1 MRRPCRIT
9 AFALG
14 LVVLA
19 GGCSADWHR
28 VPVGEG
34 GQLPLGQRVQVFHGP
49 RTEQWHAIRLTLDSI
64 SGVPFIRPATC
75 DSCRV
80 SLPRTEVD
88 SIRLGDPDKAVLESL
103 AAALV
108 VMVLIM
114 AWACTQLP
122 CESRGT

>member
-1 MRRPCRIT
+1 VKPPRRSV
-9 AFALG
+9 ALAVG
-14 LVVLA
+14 VMVLA

-34 GQLPLGQRVQVFHGP
+34 GQLPLRQQIQVFHGP
-49 RTEQWHAIRLTLDSI
+49 KTERWYAVRLTLDSL

-80 SLPRTEVD
+80 SVPRTEVD
-88 SIRLGDPDKAVLESL
+88 SIRLGDPSKAVLESL
-103 AAALV
+103 GVALV
-108 VMVLIM
+108 VMVLM
-114 AWACTQLP
+114 MVWACTQLP